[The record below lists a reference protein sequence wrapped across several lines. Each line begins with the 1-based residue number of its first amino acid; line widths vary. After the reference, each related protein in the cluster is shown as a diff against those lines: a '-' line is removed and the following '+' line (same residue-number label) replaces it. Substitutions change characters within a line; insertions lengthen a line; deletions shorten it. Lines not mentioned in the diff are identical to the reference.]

1 MKSWWIRTPAVLA
14 LMLLLLPMVASA
26 QTSVRA
32 WLDRD
37 TARMGE
43 SVTLNVE
50 ADARLSA
57 EPDFSVLDADFT
69 RVGTQ
74 SSQQVSIVNG
84 QTTSKTL
91 WAVGLEPRHEGTLAI
106 PAITVGNAST
116 QPLTLNVLAQPV
128 GAQGKAGD
136 DVFLQASA
144 DPINPYVQQQVRYS
158 VKLYYSFD
166 LSDGNLGEPNVP
178 DLVARRTGQD
188 KRYVATLGAKRY
200 NVIER
205 NYALT
210 PEQSGTLTIP
220 AIEFRGSAIDA
231 RDPGSFFNRGRVV
244 SARSDA
250 ISLNVAAK
258 PTTWGNDPWLP
269 AAELNLTEDS
279 QFPAEVHVGD
289 ALTRSV
295 RLQAK
300 GLAYEQLPDPEF
312 PSVAGVDIYPD
323 KSNTSTRDDGSWIYG
338 ERERKFAF
346 VPNRTGTITLPAL
359 SMRWFN
365 TTTKQAE
372 TATLPARIINVLPAT
387 GAPGAAPAQQS
398 ANGAAPSPS
407 ESPATTSNA
416 PVIGTLGS
424 SDSTSDGR
432 WRWVA
437 LIAIAVWL
445 LTMAL
450 WFLSTRRRRGDA
462 ITATPQPNKAATAA
476 RAEFL
481 RSCALS
487 DLAGAERGLI
497 GWGRADHAHINNL
510 DSLAKA
516 VDSDEQRT
524 VLRELQQMRYSGAVV
539 DGLAQ
544 RLQSAFRDGPAWS
557 ERVASATAKSGPLPE
572 LYPS

>member
-1 MKSWWIRTPAVLA
+1 MKSLWMRAICVLF
-14 LMLLLLPMVASA
+14 LLPMVASA

-50 ADARLSA
+50 ADSRMSA
-57 EPDFSVLDADFT
+57 EPDFSVLDGEFT

-91 WAVGLEPRHEGTLAI
+91 WAVGLEPRREGTLTI
-106 PAITVGNAST
+106 PAISVGTETT
-116 QPLTLNVLAQPV
+116 QPLTLTVLAQPA
-128 GAQGKAGD
+128 GAQGRVGD
-136 DVFLQASA
+136 DVFLQATA

-158 VKLYYSFD
+158 VKLYYAFD

-178 DLVARRTGQD
+178 GLVARRTGQD
-188 KRYVATLGAKRY
+188 KRYVATLGSQRY

-244 SARSDA
+244 GARSDA
-250 ISLNVAAK
+250 ISLNVAGK
-258 PTTWGNDPWLP
+258 PATWGIDPWLP
-269 AAELNLTEDS
+269 AEELNLTEDS
-279 QFPAEVHVGD
+279 QFPAEIHVGD

-295 RLQAK
+295 RVQAK
-300 GLAYEQLPDPEF
+300 GLGYEQLPDPEF

-323 KSNTSTRDDGSWIYG
+323 KSQTATRDDGTWIYG
-338 ERERKFAF
+338 ERDRKFAF
-346 VPNRTGTITLPAL
+346 VPNKAGTITLPAI
-359 SMRWFN
+359 SIRWFN
-365 TTTKQAE
+365 TATKQAE
-372 TATLPARIINVLPAT
+372 TATLPERTINVLPAT
-387 GAPGAAPAQQS
+387 GAATAAPTKQ
-398 ANGAAPSPS
+398 AATDAASSSS
-407 ESPATTSNA
+407 ESPATASTG
-416 PVIGTLGS
+416 PVIGTLGAS
-424 SDSTSDGR
+424 GSADDGR
-432 WRWVA
+432 WRWLA
-437 LIAIAVWL
+437 LIATALWL
-445 LTMAL
+445 LTVAL
-450 WFLSTRRRRGDA
+450 WFLSARRRRSSVP
-462 ITATPQPNKAATAA
+462 TAAAPQPSKAAASA

-481 RSCALS
+481 RSCALG
-487 DLAGAERGLI
+487 DLVGAERGLI
-497 GWGRADHAHINNL
+497 AWGRAEHAHINNL
-510 DSLAKA
+510 DTLAKA
-516 VDSDEQRT
+516 VDSDEQRD
-524 VLRELQQMRYSGAVV
+524 VLHELQQMRYSGAVV

-544 RLQSAFRDGPAWS
+544 RLQNAFRDGPSWTGRITS
-557 ERVASATAKSGPLPE
+557 ASAKAGPLPE

>member
-1 MKSWWIRTPAVLA
+1 MKSWWKHTPVVLMLA
-14 LMLLLLPMVASA
+14 LMLLPMVAFA

-57 EPDFSVLDADFT
+57 EPDFSALDADFN

-74 SSQQVSIVNG
+74 SSQQVSMVNG

-91 WAVGLEPRHEGTLAI
+91 WAVGLEPRREGTLAI
-106 PAITVGNAST
+106 PAISVGTAST
-116 QPLTLNVLAQPV
+116 QPLTLTVLAQPT
-128 GAQGKAGD
+128 GAQGKVGD
-136 DVFLQASA
+136 DVFLQSSA

-166 LSDGNLGEPNVP
+166 LSDGNLGEPNVQG
-178 DLVARRTGQD
+178 LVARRTGQD
-188 KRYVATLGAKRY
+188 KRYVASLGSQRY

-244 SARSDA
+244 TARSDA

-258 PTTWGNDPWLP
+258 PATWGNDPWLP

-279 QFPAEVHVGD
+279 QFPTEVHVGD

-312 PSVAGVDIYPD
+312 PSMAGVDIYPD
-323 KSNTSTRDDGSWIYG
+323 KSQTSTRDDGSWIYG

-346 VPNRTGTITLPAL
+346 VPNKAGTITLPAL
-359 SMRWFN
+359 SIRWFN
-365 TTTKQAE
+365 TATKQAE
-372 TATLPARIINVLPAT
+372 TATLPERAINVLPAT
-387 GAPGAAPAQQS
+387 GTPTAAPAQPTAS
-398 ANGAAPSPS
+398 GAASSPTD
-407 ESPATTSNA
+407 SPAAISNA

-424 SDSTSDGR
+424 GSSAGDGR
-432 WRWVA
+432 WRWTA
-437 LIAIAVWL
+437 LIAIALWL

-450 WFLSTRRRRGDA
+450 WFLSARRRRSDVIEA
-462 ITATPQPNKAATAA
+462 ATPPNKAAAVS
-476 RAEFL
+476 RAEFQ
-481 RSCALS
+481 RSCALG

-497 GWGRADHAHINNL
+497 GWGRADNAHINNL
-510 DSLAKA
+510 DTLAKA
-516 VDSDEQRT
+516 VYSDEQRT
-524 VLRELQQMRYSGAVV
+524 VLRELQRTRYSGAVV

-544 RLQSAFRDGPAWS
+544 RLQIAFKDGPSWS
-557 ERVASATAKSGPLPE
+557 CRVTSSSAKAGPLPE

>member
-1 MKSWWIRTPAVLA
+1 MKSWWKRTPVVLLLV
-14 LMLLLLPMVASA
+14 LMLLPMVAFA

-57 EPDFSVLDADFT
+57 EPDFSALDADFN

-74 SSQQVSIVNG
+74 SSQQVSMVNG

-91 WAVGLEPRHEGTLAI
+91 WAVGLEPRHEGSLTI
-106 PAITVGNAST
+106 PAISVGTAST
-116 QPLTLNVLAQPV
+116 QPLTLTVLAQPA
-128 GAQGKAGD
+128 GAQGKVGD

-158 VKLYYSFD
+158 VKLYYTFD
-166 LSDGNLGEPNVP
+166 LSDGNLGEPNVQG
-178 DLVARRTGQD
+178 LVARRTGQD
-188 KRYVATLGAKRY
+188 KRYIATLGSQRY

-220 AIEFRGSAIDA
+220 AIDFRGSAIDA

-244 SARSDA
+244 TARSDA

-258 PTTWGNDPWLP
+258 PATWGNDPWLP

-312 PSVAGVDIYPD
+312 PAVAGVDIYPD

-346 VPNRTGTITLPAL
+346 VPNKAGAITLPAL

-365 TTTKQAE
+365 TATKQAE
-372 TATLPARIINVLPAT
+372 TATLPERTINVLPAT
-387 GAPGAAPAQQS
+387 GTATTAPTQQAASGAAS
-398 ANGAAPSPS
+398 TPS

-416 PVIGTLGS
+416 PLIGTLGATG
-424 SDSTSDGR
+424 STSDGR
-432 WRWVA
+432 WRWIA
-437 LIAIAVWL
+437 LIAIAAWL

-450 WFLSTRRRRGDA
+450 WYLSARRRLGDSTT
-462 ITATPQPNKAATAA
+462 TAPRPNHAAVVS
-476 RAEFL
+476 RAEFQ
-481 RSCALS
+481 RSCALG

-497 GWGRADHAHINNL
+497 GWGRAENAHINNL
-510 DSLAKA
+510 DTLAKA
-516 VDSDEQRT
+516 VDSDEQRN

-544 RLQSAFRDGPAWS
+544 RLQSAFREGPAWS
-557 ERVASATAKSGPLPE
+557 GRVTSATAKAGPLPE

>member
-1 MKSWWIRTPAVLA
+1 MKSWWIRRPVVLAVL
-14 LMLLLLPMVASA
+14 LMLLPMVAFA

-57 EPDFSVLDADFT
+57 EPDFSVLDADFN

-91 WAVGLEPRHEGTLAI
+91 WAVGLEPRHEGSLAI
-106 PAITVGNAST
+106 PAIRVGNAST
-116 QPLTLNVLAQPV
+116 QALSLTVLAQPA
-128 GAQGKAGD
+128 GAQGKVGD

-144 DPINPYVQQQVRYS
+144 DPINPYVQQQVRYT
-158 VKLYYSFD
+158 VKLYYAFD

-178 DLVARRTGQD
+178 GLVARRTGQD

-231 RDPGSFFNRGRVV
+231 RDPGSFFNRGRIVT
-244 SARSDA
+244 ARSDA

-258 PTTWGNDPWLP
+258 PATWGNDPWLP

-312 PSVAGVDIYPD
+312 PSVAGVDVYPD

-346 VPNRTGTITLPAL
+346 VPNKTGTITLPAL
-359 SMRWFN
+359 SIRWFN
-365 TTTKQAE
+365 TTTRQAD
-372 TATLPARIINVLPAT
+372 TASLPARTINVLPAT
-387 GAPGAAPAQQS
+387 GAPNSTPTPQATTGAAQS
-398 ANGAAPSPS
+398 PPDSS
-407 ESPATTSNA
+407 ATTSAA

-424 SDSTSDGR
+424 SGTATGAR

-437 LIAIAVWL
+437 LIAVALWL
-445 LTMAL
+445 LTLAL
-450 WFLSTRRRRGDA
+450 WFLSTRRRRSDA
-462 ITATPQPNKAATAA
+462 ITTAPQPNKAAATA

-497 GWGRADHAHINNL
+497 AWGRAEHAHINNL
-510 DSLAKA
+510 DTLARA
-516 VDSDEQRT
+516 VDSDEQRK
-524 VLRELQQMRYSGAVV
+524 VLRDLQQVRYSGAVV

-544 RLQSAFRDGPAWS
+544 HLQSAFHDGPAWS
-557 ERVASATAKSGPLPE
+557 DRVTSAAAKAGPLPE

>member
-1 MKSWWIRTPAVLA
+1 MKLFWMRAICVLF
-14 LMLLLLPMVASA
+14 LLPMVASA

-57 EPDFSVLDADFT
+57 EPDFSVLDAEFT

-91 WAVGLEPRHEGTLAI
+91 WAVGLEPRREGTLTI
-106 PAITVGNAST
+106 PAISVGTETT
-116 QPLTLNVLAQPV
+116 QPLTLTVLAQPT
-128 GAQGKAGD
+128 GAQGKVGD
-136 DVFLQASA
+136 DVFVQATA

-158 VKLYYSFD
+158 VKLYYAFD

-178 DLVARRTGQD
+178 GLVARRTGQD
-188 KRYVATLGAKRY
+188 NRYVATLGSQRY

-220 AIEFRGSAIDA
+220 AIEFRGSAIDS
-231 RDPGSFFNRGRVV
+231 RDPVSFFNRGRVV
-244 SARSDA
+244 GARSDA

-258 PTTWGNDPWLP
+258 PDSWGNDPWLP

-279 QFPAEVHVGD
+279 QFPAEIHVGD

-300 GLAYEQLPDPEF
+300 GLGYEQLPDPDF

-323 KSNTSTRDDGSWIYG
+323 KSQTGTRDDGTWIYG
-338 ERERKFAF
+338 ERDRKFAF
-346 VPNRTGTITLPAL
+346 VPNQAGTITLPAI
-359 SMRWFN
+359 SIPWFN
-365 TTTKQAE
+365 TATRQAE
-372 TATLPARIINVLPAT
+372 TATLPARTINVLAAMGTPAS
-387 GAPGAAPAQQS
+387 APAQQD
-398 ANGAAPSPS
+398 ATGATSSSS
-407 ESPATTSNA
+407 ESPATSSSG
-416 PVIGTLGS
+416 PMIGTLGS
-424 SDSTSDGR
+424 SALAGDGR
-432 WRWVA
+432 WRSVA
-437 LIAIAVWL
+437 LIAIALWL

-450 WFLSTRRRRGDA
+450 WFMSARGRSSVP
-462 ITATPQPNKAATAA
+462 TAAPPQPSKAAASA

-481 RSCALS
+481 RSCALG
-487 DLAGAERGLI
+487 DLVGAERGLI
-497 GWGRADHAHINNL
+497 AWGRAEHAHINNL
-510 DSLAKA
+510 DNLAKA
-516 VDSDEQRT
+516 VDSDEQRN
-524 VLRELQQMRYSGAVV
+524 VLRELQHMRYSGTAV

-544 RLQSAFRDGPAWS
+544 RLQSAFRNGPSWTG
-557 ERVASATAKSGPLPE
+557 RVTPTGPKGGPLPE

>member
-1 MKSWWIRTPAVLA
+1 MKSLWMRAICV
-14 LMLLLLPMVASA
+14 LLLPMVASA

-43 SVTLNVE
+43 SVTLNIE
-50 ADARLSA
+50 ADARMSA
-57 EPDFSVLDADFT
+57 EPDFSVLDAEFT

-84 QTTSKTL
+84 QTTSRTL
-91 WAVGLEPRHEGTLAI
+91 WAVGLEPRREGALTI
-106 PAITVGNAST
+106 PAINVGTETT
-116 QPLTLNVLAQPV
+116 QPLTLTVLAQPA
-128 GAQGKAGD
+128 GAQGKVGD
-136 DVFLQASA
+136 DVFLQATA

-158 VKLYYSFD
+158 VKLYYAFD

-178 DLVARRTGQD
+178 GLVARRTGQD
-188 KRYVATLGAKRY
+188 NRYVATLGSQRY

-210 PEQSGTLTIP
+210 PEQSGTITIP
-220 AIEFRGSAIDA
+220 AIEFRGSAIDR

-244 SARSDA
+244 GARSDA

-258 PTTWGNDPWLP
+258 PDSWGNDPWLP

-279 QFPAEVHVGD
+279 QFPAEIHVGD

-300 GLAYEQLPDPEF
+300 GLGYEQLPDPEF
-312 PSVAGVDIYPD
+312 RSVDGVDIYPD
-323 KSNTSTRDDGSWIYG
+323 KSQTATRDDGVWIYG

-346 VPNRTGTITLPAL
+346 VPNKAGMITLPAI
-359 SMRWFN
+359 SIRWFN
-365 TTTKQAE
+365 TATRQAE
-372 TATLPARIINVLPAT
+372 MATLPERTINVLPAT
-387 GAPGAAPAQQS
+387 GTPVSAPAQQ
-398 ANGAAPSPS
+398 AATGDTSSSS
-407 ESPATTSNA
+407 ESTATSSSG
-416 PVIGTLGS
+416 PMIGTLASSGS
-424 SDSTSDGR
+424 AGEGH

-437 LIAIAVWL
+437 MFAIALWL
-445 LTMAL
+445 LTLAMWSLTA
-450 WFLSTRRRRGDA
+450 RRRRSS
-462 ITATPQPNKAATAA
+462 IPTAASPQPSKTAATA

-481 RSCALS
+481 RSCALG
-487 DLAGAERGLI
+487 DLVGAERGLI
-497 GWGRADHAHINNL
+497 AWGRTEHTHINNL
-510 DSLAKA
+510 DTLAKA
-516 VDSDEQRT
+516 LDSDEQRAT
-524 VLRELQQMRYSGAVV
+524 LRELQQMRYSGAVV

-544 RLQSAFRDGPAWS
+544 RLQSAFRDGLAWS
-557 ERVASATAKSGPLPE
+557 GRGASAAAKAGPLPE

>member
-1 MKSWWIRTPAVLA
+1 MKSWWMRAICV
-14 LMLLLLPMVASA
+14 LLLLPMVASA

-50 ADARLSA
+50 ADARMSA
-57 EPDFSVLDADFT
+57 EPDFSVLDAEFT

-74 SSQQVSIVNG
+74 SSQQLSIVNG

-91 WAVGLEPRHEGTLAI
+91 WAVGLEPRREGTLTI
-106 PAITVGNAST
+106 PAISVGTATT
-116 QPLTLNVLAQPV
+116 QPLTLTVLAQPA
-128 GAQGKAGD
+128 GAQGKVGD
-136 DVFLQASA
+136 DVFLQATA

-158 VKLYYSFD
+158 VKLYYTFD

-178 DLVARRTGQD
+178 GLVARRTGQD
-188 KRYVATLGAKRY
+188 KRYVAALGSQRY

-300 GLAYEQLPDPEF
+300 GLGYEQLPDPEF

-323 KSNTSTRDDGSWIYG
+323 KSQTATRDDGTWIYG
-338 ERERKFAF
+338 ERQRKFAF
-346 VPNRTGTITLPAL
+346 VPNNAGTITLPAI
-359 SMRWFN
+359 SIRWFN
-365 TTTKQAE
+365 TATRQAE
-372 TATLPARIINVLPAT
+372 TATLPERTINVLPAT
-387 GAPGAAPAQQS
+387 GAPSAAPAQQ
-398 ANGAAPSPS
+398 AATGAASTPSDS
-407 ESPATTSNA
+407 SSATSSG

-424 SDSTSDGR
+424 SSSASDGR

-437 LIAIAVWL
+437 LIAIALWL

-450 WFLSTRRRRGDA
+450 WFVSTRRRRSDP
-462 ITATPQPNKAATAA
+462 ITAASPPSKAAASA

-481 RSCALS
+481 RSCALG
-487 DLAGAERGLI
+487 DLRGAERGLI
-497 GWGRADHAHINNL
+497 AWGRSEQSHINNL
-510 DSLAKA
+510 DTLAKA
-516 VDSDEQRT
+516 VDSDEQRA
-524 VLRELQQMRYSGAVV
+524 VLRELQQVRYSGTVV

-557 ERVASATAKSGPLPE
+557 GHIASTAAKAGSLPE